1 MDSLQASTKSELEGW
16 VPHVSNTGVNTTNP
30 PLATT
35 ASQTDIASQ
44 GVTTY
49 PNQTVTNQLQDN
61 TMTNPNQITNPIQ
74 GLAAMTP
81 NLNPVQDTIT
91 IPIQSRQPYQVSM
104 QPNQVSSQLNQV
116 SMQPNQVS
124 MPDVD
129 QVLQGRIQRLEAIV
143 QELLEADRTTKL
155 DRRKGSQVDVFLKE
169 QQSLRR
175 LSKRD
180 EPIGKLNL

>member
-104 QPNQVSSQLNQV
+104 QPNQVS
-116 SMQPNQVS
+116 